1 MKIYILVIISMMST
15 FNEVK
20 AQNKPVPAIRLFIN
34 NQISGDTSY
43 HIPLSKVDSIL
54 HYLITDVV
62 VKTYQVQSITNKSAY
77 CGGEVLN
84 NGGGKITETGIC
96 YSTLPNP
103 TKLNTHKPSKDTNS
117 IVFSIELIGLIRN
130 TKYYVRT
137 YAINETGISYGN
149 QVEFT
154 TAKSAESVVNDGY
167 EYYTFTPDQINDI
180 FGNYK
185 PLIVY
190 QENLKTT
197 KYSNGDTI
205 RHVNNFEEMKDAINK
220 KQGAWCYYN
229 FDPSNDSIYG
239 KLYNYYAILD
249 SRKLAP
255 LGWHILNF
263 LEMVQIAR
271 NSDQR
276 KSDIA
281 GIRCKAIGTKE
292 GKDGLWKAPNSGAK
306 NESGFTGLPGGIAKK
321 TDNGMPNIIE
331 YNFVPQGEVGSWWVI
346 EWGVPEGLA
355 FTLDYD
361 SEGEKDIINEID
373 WMFCSVRC
381 VKDY

>member
-43 HIPLSKVDSIL
+43 HFPLSKVDSIL

-149 QVEFT
+149 QVEFI
-154 TAKSAESVVNDGY
+154 TAKSGESVVNDGY
-167 EYYTFTPDQINDI
+167 EYYTFTPDQTNDR
-180 FGNYK
+180 FGRYN
-185 PLIVY
+185 PLVVF
-190 QENLKTT
+190 QENLKTSR
-197 KYSNGDTI
+197 YSNGDTI
-205 RHVNNFEEMKDAINK
+205 RRINNFEEMQDAIEK
-220 KQGAWCYYN
+220 KEGAWCYYN
-229 FDPSNDSIYG
+229 FYASNDSLFG
-239 KLYNYYAILD
+239 KLYNNFALRD
-249 SRKLAP
+249 KRKLAP
-255 LGWHILNF
+255 LGYHILTN
-263 LEMVQIAR
+263 LEKFQIFSS
-271 NSDQR
+271 NEVNYILDG
-276 KSDIA
+276 K
-281 GIRCKAIGTKE
+281 RCKSLGTLE
-292 GKDGLWKAPNSGAK
+292 GGDGLWKSPNLGAR
-306 NESGFTGLPGGIAKK
+306 NESGFTGLPGGIVRTKQNANTN
-321 TDNGMPNIIE
+321 TDEFYFSEIGTL
-331 YNFVPQGEVGSWWVI
+331 GSWWVT
-346 EWGVPEGLA
+346 ESSDWGNA
-355 FTLDYD
+355 ATLNYD
-361 SEGEKDIINEID
+361 SEDDSFIADDVFKL
-373 WMFCSVRC
+373 FCSVRC

>member
-43 HIPLSKVDSIL
+43 HFPLSKVDSIL

-149 QVEFT
+149 QVEFI
-154 TAKSAESVVNDGY
+154 TAKSGESVVNDGY
-167 EYYTFTPDQINDI
+167 EYYTFTPDQTNDR
-180 FGNYK
+180 FGRYN
-185 PLIVY
+185 PLVVF
-190 QENLKTT
+190 QENLKTSR
-197 KYSNGDTI
+197 YSNGDTI
-205 RHVNNFEEMKDAINK
+205 RRINNFEEMQDAIEK
-220 KQGAWCYYN
+220 
-229 FDPSNDSIYG
+229 
-239 KLYNYYAILD
+239 
-249 SRKLAP
+249 
-255 LGWHILNF
+255 
-263 LEMVQIAR
+263 
-271 NSDQR
+271 
-276 KSDIA
+276 
-281 GIRCKAIGTKE
+281 KE
-292 GKDGLWKAPNSGAK
+292 GA
-306 NESGFTGLPGGIAKK
+306 
-321 TDNGMPNIIE
+321 
-331 YNFVPQGEVGSWWVI
+331 
-346 EWGVPEGLA
+346 
-355 FTLDYD
+355 
-361 SEGEKDIINEID
+361 
-373 WMFCSVRC
+373 
-381 VKDY
+381 VKH